1 MHEKVKENFFSP
13 FLNKKSNRD
22 ILCLVELFSFTL
34 INKL

>member
-1 MHEKVKENFFSP
+1 MHESGKENFFST

-22 ILCLVELFSFTL
+22 NLSMIELFSFTL